1 MLSEGYLY
9 VLDTVTFSYTF
20 PTLFSQFNFR
30 IHPQVIYASP
40 LPCSN
45 MYAFSMG
52 VVESYGTTFE
62 QPVSKREGLFIE
74 FNHGSVRG
82 VKSLI
87 NYGSVVECLP
97 RQLIDRRRMYMTNV
111 SGGLGV
117 RYTLYYP
124 SFGVFKHVR
133 WGAPMALC
141 RARNNCTRH
150 TKALQLQLSD
160 GTGFMS
166 KLPAEVGASCPVPPS
181 RYWCK
186 KAGMASRC

>member
-1 MLSEGYLY
+1 
-9 VLDTVTFSYTF
+9 
-20 PTLFSQFNFR
+20 
-30 IHPQVIYASP
+30 
-40 LPCSN
+40 
-45 MYAFSMG
+45 
-52 VVESYGTTFE
+52 
-62 QPVSKREGLFIE
+62 
-74 FNHGSVRG
+74 
-82 VKSLI
+82 
-87 NYGSVVECLP
+87 
-97 RQLIDRRRMYMTNV
+97 MTNV

-166 KLPAEVGASCPVPPS
+166 KLPAEVGAPPGTAIALLVQEGRHGLAVLS
-181 RYWCK
+181 AVGSARE
-186 KAGMASRC
+186 